1 MPTPFKTLVFPYDLT
16 PISPETAKT
25 VKAILQEEVTHL
37 HVFHVM
43 SMNEEV
49 PMGYPIPPEY
59 LDEIDRAAAQEI
71 KKFSDTLRKDGLEVS
86 NGLYRGR
93 ADRRIIEVA
102 LSLKADAILLLSQ
115 WKGLMGRMLLG
126 STSTSV
132 LHHSPLPVI
141 LLKPEPVANRL
152 LSEFS
157 HQPSPQNLYETVIKP
172 DNTGPVF

>member
-1 MPTPFKTLVFPYDLT
+1 MAIPFKTLALPYDLT

-25 VKAILQEEVTHL
+25 VKAILQGELTHL

-43 SMNEEV
+43 SMNEEI

-59 LDEIDRAAAQEI
+59 LDEIDRVAAREL
-71 KKFSDTLRKDGLEVS
+71 KKFSDTLRKDGLKVS

-93 ADRRIIEVA
+93 PDRTIIEVA
-102 LSLKADAILLLSQ
+102 LALKADAILLLSQ
-115 WKGLMGRMLLG
+115 GKGLMGRILLG

-141 LLKPEPVANRL
+141 LLKPDHVANRL
-152 LSEFS
+152 FSEFS
-157 HQPSPQNLYETVIKP
+157 HQPSPKNLYESVLKP
-172 DNTGPVF
+172 GKTGPVL

>member
-1 MPTPFKTLVFPYDLT
+1 MVFPYDLT

-25 VKAILQEEVTHL
+25 VKAMLQGEVTHL

-43 SMNEEV
+43 SMNEEI

-59 LDEIDRAAAQEI
+59 MNEIDRVAVREV

-86 NGLYRGR
+86 NGLYRGQT
-93 ADRRIIEVA
+93 DQTIIEVA
-102 LSLKADAILLLSQ
+102 LALKADAILLLSQ
-115 WKGLMGRMLLG
+115 GKGLMGRILLG

-141 LLKPEPVANRL
+141 LLKPDHVANRL

-157 HQPSPQNLYETVIKP
+157 HQTSPKNLYEAVIKP